1 MKVTVSAPKKSEVT
15 LHVEVE
21 DSELKK
27 YEKQA
32 VAQLG
37 KEVKISGFRPGK
49 IPAEI
54 LEKNIGPGV
63 IRSYT
68 LEIALPYFYADAVI
82 QEKVQVVA
90 RPQIKVVTETPFVFE
105 AVVAVLPIV
114 EISGYDKIKVKKE
127 KIEVKDKDID
137 DLLNYF
143 RKEHA
148 TNTLVDRAA
157 KMGDRVEVDFEG
169 FDPEGDVKL
178 EGTASKNHPV
188 ILGEKTLIPGFE
200 EELVGLKAG
209 DEKTFEI
216 TFPKEYDIKKFQG
229 KKVKF
234 KVKVHLVQEV
244 QLPEITKEW
253 TKTMFGK
260 EMEIEELK
268 KMARE
273 NITKE
278 RERHEKEHQENEFL
292 DELLKLAKLD
302 VPDALVEE
310 EIDFIID
317 RLKMDLESKGLSWE
331 QYQKYL
337 ESQKRDVRKD
347 KRVAAEK
354 QVRLRLVVHH
364 LYKTEK
370 IEATEAEVAAR
381 VEEMVLAYPKEQQVK
396 VRENCKKGKPGYMQV
411 ENVLLLEKLL
421 KKFIL

>member
-15 LHVEVE
+15 IRVEV
-21 DSELKK
+21 DDAELKK
-27 YEKQA
+27 HEAKA
-32 VAQLG
+32 IAQLG

-49 IPAEI
+49 IPTEI
-54 LEKNIGPGV
+54 LEKNIGPCV
-63 IRSYT
+63 IRSYII
-68 LEIALPYFYADAVI
+68 ENALPHFYADAVI
-82 QEKVQVVA
+82 QEKVRVVA

-114 EISGYDKIKVKKE
+114 EISGYEKIKVKKG
-127 KIEVKDKDID
+127 KVEVKDKDID
-137 DLLNYF
+137 DLLNYL

-148 TNTLVDRAA
+148 INTLVDRPA

-169 FDPEGDVKL
+169 FDPEGDVPL
-178 EGTASKNHPV
+178 DGTASKNHPA

-229 KKVKF
+229 KNVKF
-234 KVKVHLVQEV
+234 KVKVHLVKEV

-253 TKTMFGK
+253 TKKVFGK
-260 EMEIEELK
+260 EMELEELK

-278 RERHEKEHQENEFL
+278 RERHEKERQENEFL
-292 DELLKLAKLD
+292 NEVLKLAKLD
-302 VPDALVEE
+302 VPDALIEE
-310 EIDFIID
+310 EIDFIIG
-317 RLKMDLESKGLSWE
+317 RLKIDLASRGLSLE
-331 QYQKYL
+331 QYEKYL

-347 KRVAAEK
+347 KRAAAEK

-364 LYKTEK
+364 LYKVEK
-370 IEATEAEVAAR
+370 IEATEAEVAAQ
-381 VEEMVLAYPKEQQVK
+381 VEEMVLAYPKEQQDK
-396 VRENCKKGKPGYMQV
+396 VRENCKKGNTGYAQV

>member
-15 LHVEVE
+15 IRVEVD

-27 YEKQA
+27 HEAKA
-32 VAQLG
+32 IAQLG

-49 IPAEI
+49 IPADI

-68 LEIALPYFYADAVI
+68 IENALPHFYADAVI
-82 QEKVQVVA
+82 KEKVQVVA
-90 RPQIKVVTETPFVFE
+90 RPQIKVVTESPFVFE
-105 AVVAVLPIV
+105 AVVAVLPVV

-127 KIEVKDKDID
+127 KVEVKDKDID

-148 TNTLVDRAA
+148 TNTIVDRPA
-157 KMGDRVEVDFEG
+157 KMGDRVEVDFAG
-169 FDPEGDVKL
+169 FDPEGDVPL
-178 EGTASKNHPV
+178 EGTASKNHPA

-200 EELVGLKAG
+200 EELVGLKAE

-216 TFPKEYDIKKFQG
+216 TFPKDYDIKKFQG

-260 EMEIEELK
+260 EMDLEELK

-278 RERHEKEHQENEFL
+278 RERHEKERQENEFL

-302 VPDALVEE
+302 VPDTLIEE

-317 RLKMDLESKGLSWE
+317 RLKMDLESRGLSWE
-331 QYQKYL
+331 QYEKYL

-364 LYKTEK
+364 LYKAEK

-381 VEEMVLAYPKEQQVK
+381 VEEMALAYPKEQQAKVK
-396 VRENCKKGKPGYMQV
+396 ENCKKGNPGYVQV
-411 ENVLLLEKLL
+411 ENILLLEKLL
-421 KKFIL
+421 KKFNS